1 MHTPTR
7 TEYECVDCGS
17 RFDDPSA
24 DCTSLFCSGDVR
36 NVAVGRE

>member
-1 MHTPTR
+1 MHTAAR

-17 RFDDPSA
+17 RFEEPHA
-24 DCTSLFCSGDVR
+24 DCDSLFCSGEVR